1 MQIYLP
7 PDSRPLAAPAAPAT
21 AAPAATTAV
30 DKTAV
35 AAPVVAA
42 AELGGS
48 VKAEPGAGRIMRSR
62 VEAKY
67 WSRRV

>member
-7 PDSRPLAAPAAPAT
+7 PESRPLAAPAAPAT

-30 DKTAV
+30 DNTAV

-48 VKAEPGAGRIMRSR
+48 VKTQPGGGSWILSR
-62 VEAKY
+62 VASK
-67 WSRRV
+67 